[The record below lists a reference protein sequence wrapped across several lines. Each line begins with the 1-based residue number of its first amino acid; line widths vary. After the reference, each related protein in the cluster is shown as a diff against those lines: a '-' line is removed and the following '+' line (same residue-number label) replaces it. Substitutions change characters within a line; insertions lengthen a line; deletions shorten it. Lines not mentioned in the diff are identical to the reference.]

1 MSWTLPSLHRA
12 PTRTGPPSQAVAGD
26 SERDPYRFLVG
37 LDDAV
42 RALTSPE
49 EITRTAA
56 QLLGRHLGASRC
68 AYAHVEDDQDRF
80 HLTGNFTDGLPSA
93 VGVYRFSDF
102 GTDCLRSLH
111 AGLAWRVEDSET
123 DARTRPVVA
132 MYRQI
137 DLRSVVCVPVLK
149 AGRFVAAM
157 ALHQSVPR
165 AWTPAEVELLEGVA
179 GRCWESIERTRVTR
193 ELRDNEARYRTLLET
208 ISSVVWRADGHGQV
222 VDPVPSWEEFTGQTP
237 AQYRGSGWLDAVH
250 PDDHARIRGIW
261 QQALQTR
268 CPCEMHYRLRRRDG
282 TYRDMQV
289 RAAPVPTERHHLP
302 EWIGNCVD
310 VTETRQAREWLE
322 TALIAGE
329 VATWIWHIPENR
341 VSSDRNLARL
351 MGDNAPAARELSL
364 PDFLSAVHP
373 DDRPRVERALMRS
386 LDAPEGAFQAQYVLS
401 PPSGTPRSV
410 LARGRVERD
419 GDGRA
424 VRMPGVIL
432 DVTDRVQAEQA
443 LRDSEERLR
452 KGLVAARMVVW
463 DMDLATRRVTFS
475 ANARQVFGYAW
486 GETTTGLEAVHPDD
500 VAHLKLAVQRAI
512 ASGRDYAT
520 VVRMVRPDTGA
531 TLWTEV
537 RGKVTYDAQG
547 VARSL
552 SGISVD
558 ITERKRAEEE
568 LRVADRRKDEFLAML
583 AHELRNPLAP
593 IRNAAHL
600 LRLVH
605 SDEPRV
611 RQASE
616 IITRQVGHMT
626 GLVDDLLD
634 MSRVTRG
641 LVTLDCETLD
651 LRQVIASAVEQVRA
665 LIDARRHRLTL
676 DLGPHAVQV
685 LGDRMRLVQ
694 VVSNL
699 LSNAAKYTPDGG
711 AIEVLATLNPQD
723 VELTVQDNGAGLE
736 PELLPHV
743 FELFAQGQRPPDRA
757 QGGLGLGLALVKSLV
772 GLHGGNVAVHSLGPG
787 HGCTFSVWLPRA
799 ATPTAHEPLVPTLS
813 QPAASGDGLAVLV
826 VDDNADA
833 ANSLAELLQ
842 TGGHRVSVH
851 GSGPS
856 ALLHASQHP
865 CDVCLLDIGLPGMD
879 GCELARRL
887 RALPQ
892 MAQAVLI
899 ALTGYGQTDDRQ
911 RSKAAGFDHH
921 LVKPVDPDALLALL
935 GSLAV
940 LDDRPEAAQ
949 DR

>member
-1 MSWTLPSLHRA
+1 MPRTTLTPPHRS
-12 PTRTGPPSQAVAGD
+12 PLRTGAASTGTADPVAQ
-26 SERDPYRFLVG
+26 DPYRFLVG
-37 LDDAV
+37 LDDAI
-42 RALTSPE
+42 RALSSPE
-49 EITRTAA
+49 EITLTAA
-56 QLLGRHLGASRC
+56 RLLGGHLGAHRC
-68 AYAHVEDDQDRF
+68 AYAHVDDDQDSF

-93 VGVYRFSDF
+93 VGRYRFSAF
-102 GTDCLRSLH
+102 GDDCLRSLH
-111 AGLAWRVEDSET
+111 AGLPWNVADSET
-123 DARTRPVVA
+123 DLRTQPVVA

-137 DLRSVVCVPVLK
+137 SLRAVVCVPVLK
-149 AGRFVAAM
+149 AGRLVAAM

-165 AWTPAEVELLEGVA
+165 PWTPADVELLAGVA
-179 GRCWESIERTRVTR
+179 SRCWESIERTRVTQ
-193 ELRDNEARYRTLLET
+193 ELRENEARYRTLLET

-222 VDPVPSWEEFTGQTP
+222 VDPVPSWEDFTGQTP
-237 AQYRGSGWLDAVH
+237 AEYRHSGWLDAIH
-250 PDDHARIRGIW
+250 PDDHERIRGIW
-261 QQALQTR
+261 RQALRSQR
-268 CPCEMHYRLRRRDG
+268 PCEMHYRLRRRDG
-282 TYRDMQV
+282 VYRDMQV
-289 RAAPVPTERHHLP
+289 RAAPVPTERHRLP

-329 VATWIWHIPENR
+329 VSTWIWHIPEGR
-341 VSSDRNLARL
+341 VSGDRNLARL
-351 MGDNAPAARELSL
+351 MGEDEPAAWELSL
-364 PDFLSAVHP
+364 TDFLGA
-373 DDRPRVERALMRS
+373 
-386 LDAPEGAFQAQYVLS
+386 LDAPEGAFQAQYGLGS
-401 PPSGTPRSV
+401 PSGAQRSV
-410 LARGRVERD
+410 LARGRIERD
-419 GDGRA
+419 GNGQA
-424 VRMPGVIL
+424 IRMPGVLL

-452 KGLVAARMVVW
+452 EGLVAARMVVW

-486 GETTTGLEAVHPDD
+486 GEATTGLEAVHPDD

-512 ASGRDYAT
+512 AHGRDYAT

-537 RGKVTYDAQG
+537 RGKVKYDAQG
-547 VARSL
+547 VARGL

-568 LRVADRRKDEFLAML
+568 LRAADRRKDEFLAML

-605 SDEPRV
+605 SGEPRV

-616 IITRQVGHMT
+616 IIARQVGHMT

-641 LVTLDCETLD
+641 LVTLDCDTLD
-651 LRQVIASAVEQVRA
+651 LRQVVASAVEQVRA
-665 LIDARRHRLTL
+665 LIDARRHRLSL
-676 DLGPHAVQV
+676 DLGAQAVPV

-711 AIEVLATLNPQD
+711 TIEVLATINPQD
-723 VELTVQDNGAGLE
+723 VELTVRDNGASLE

-743 FELFAQGQRPPDRA
+743 FELFSQGQRSPDRA

-772 GLHGGNVAVHSLGPG
+772 GLHGGNVAVHSPGPG
-787 HGCTFSVWLPRA
+787 QGSTFSVWLPRA
-799 ATPTAHEPLVPTLS
+799 GAPAAGEPLAPAS
-813 QPAASGDGLAVLV
+813 GEPAAMRNGLQVLV

-833 ANSLAELLQ
+833 AHSLAVLLQ
-842 TGGHRVSVH
+842 AGGHRVSVH
-851 GSGPS
+851 GSGPG
-856 ALLHASQHP
+856 ALLHASQQSF
-865 CDVCLLDIGLPGMD
+865 DVGLLDIGLPGMD

-887 RALPQ
+887 RALPH
-892 MAQAVLI
+892 MGQAVLI
-899 ALTGYGQTDDRQ
+899 ALTGYGLADDRR
-911 RSKAAGFDHH
+911 RSQAAGFDHH

-935 GSLAV
+935 GSLNAGQGH
-940 LDDRPEAAQ
+940 LEASQAG
-949 DR
+949 